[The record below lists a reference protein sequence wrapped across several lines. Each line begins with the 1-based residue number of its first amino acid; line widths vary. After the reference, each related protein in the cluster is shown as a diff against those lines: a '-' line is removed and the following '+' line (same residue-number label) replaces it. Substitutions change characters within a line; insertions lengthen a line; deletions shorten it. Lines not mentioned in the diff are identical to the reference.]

1 MRRIN
6 IVCCLSLSLL
16 SCSCVQRFSKSSLPE
31 LFKHHTLN
39 SDIMISSAPSGV
51 NASSIG
57 GNILIDEAKVKADVM
72 TIRGDIVIKSFSGI
86 INAEAVKGKV
96 KINIACE
103 TNECKS
109 SGNITAING
118 DIMLTLPK
126 NNSMN
131 IYVEMAST
139 GYDNKHRFSSSL
151 EFIDILSTD
160 NVWNSHGFYKKIE
173 TKFYKSSGSNTLHI
187 FAANGN
193 VFINQLDN
201 MN

>member
-6 IVCCLSLSLL
+6 IAYYLSLSLL
-16 SCSCVQRFSKSSLPE
+16 ICSCVHQRFLTFPK
-31 LFKHHTLN
+31 LFKYHTMN
-39 SDIMISSAPSGV
+39 SDIIVSSAPSGV

-57 GNILIDEAKVKADVM
+57 GNILIDEAKEKADVM
-72 TIRGDIVIKSFSGI
+72 TIRGDIVIKSFSGK
-86 INAEAVKGKV
+86 INAEAASGKV
-96 KINIACE
+96 EINFDCE

-118 DIMLTLPK
+118 DIMLTIPK

-139 GYDNKHRFSSSL
+139 GDDNKHRFSSSL
-151 EFIDILSTD
+151 GFVDSLSKN
-160 NVWNSHGFYKKIE
+160 NVWNFYGFYKKIE
-173 TKFYKSSGSNTLHI
+173 TKYYKSSGPNTLHI
-187 FAANGN
+187 FAANGS
-193 VFINQLDN
+193 VFIDQLDN